1 MLCHTNNAAWQPV
14 LYLAGMQLR
23 ILDQGACVVLR
34 FGMFPQPIHNYVA
47 SIALSGCLLIAP
59 FVSFGQENEN
69 PNQKRVEE
77 VTEPAPVAAVKANI
91 VPLIWRATIDDA
103 VIAVPLRSVEYYG
116 VQIYDTDSQT
126 RVRELTI
133 CTESQSLIRI
143 YYIEPL
149 GSAHERLAEKAKRLQ
164 QVAQSGGVQEWPY
177 PFKQYPTTTHSHMVE
192 YRVAKEDTVGQLYD
206 HFEAA
211 MINYHARDLIEDQRL
226 QIVSEVKVA
235 N

>member
-1 MLCHTNNAAWQPV
+1 
-14 LYLAGMQLR
+14 
-23 ILDQGACVVLR
+23 
-34 FGMFPQPIHNYVA
+34 MFPKPIHKRIAVIAVWA
-47 SIALSGCLLIAP
+47 SVLVLP
-59 FVSFGQENEN
+59 VFSFGQENES
-69 PNQKRVEE
+69 PNQKNVEE
-77 VTEPAPVAAVKANI
+77 VTEPAPVSTVKANI
-91 VPLIWRATIDDA
+91 VPLIWRATIDEA

-149 GSAHERLAEKAKRLQ
+149 GTTSERLADKAKRLQ
-164 QVAQSGGVQEWPY
+164 QIARSAGKEDWPY
-177 PFKQYPTTTHSHMVE
+177 PFKQYPTTTHAHMVE
-192 YRVAKEDTVGQLYD
+192 YRVAKEETVGQLYD
-206 HFEAA
+206 HLEAA
-211 MINYHARDLIEDQRL
+211 IINYHARDLIKGQRS